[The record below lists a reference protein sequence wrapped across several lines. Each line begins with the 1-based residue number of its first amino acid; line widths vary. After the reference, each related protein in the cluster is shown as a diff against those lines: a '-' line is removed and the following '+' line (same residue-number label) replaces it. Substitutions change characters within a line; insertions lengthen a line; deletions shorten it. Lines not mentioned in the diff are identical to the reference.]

1 MRCSAKGDSVAENDT
16 DEPIP
21 PPIATDPEDVS
32 WALSTAEAMW
42 SRGDVAEAVKWLRR
56 GAEAASE
63 AEADERALTL
73 AKAAANLST
82 RVGRRTTSSASHPS
96 ASAAAMLEATP
107 QAAAAAPSTPP
118 SPASARPPGS
128 ARPPLPA
135 VTPSR
140 GVTSSSGLIPRVSS
154 PLAPRSEPPPSA
166 RPASVPS
173 RAPSVPAPV
182 QADVAAG
189 EALAPST
196 GDEAHDEA
204 RRSQGRVRL
213 ATQPDGEPTGG
224 GSLDEDTGTLA
235 GIGPEA
241 ESEPEE
247 AWSPPP
253 PSSQPPPRMP
263 MDATA
268 QMPALT
274 ELNAIEVLRGR
285 RPLKALGSASDWDAQ
300 PTKTLSG
307 KDLADLGPPRA
318 QVAIEHAPPSERPA
332 PSSSRP
338 EERKP
343 LATTQAVRCVLWK
356 DANGV
361 HVAPQ
366 GTRVSAIS
374 VDVMVV
380 ALDPSADIRAWLDPT
395 HRKSST

>member
-1 MRCSAKGDSVAENDT
+1 MAENDT

-96 ASAAAMLEATP
+96 ASAAALLEATP
-107 QAAAAAPSTPP
+107 QAAAAAPSNPP

-140 GVTSSSGLIPRVSS
+140 GVTSSSGLIPRVSP

-182 QADVAAG
+182 HAPAPAEEVLVPSSEASPG
-189 EALAPST
+189 E
-196 GDEAHDEA
+196 GDAHDDT

-213 ATQPDGEPTGG
+213 ATQPDAEPTAGA
-224 GSLDEDTGTLA
+224 SHDEDTGTLA
-235 GIGPEA
+235 GIGPGA
-241 ESEPEE
+241 EGEREE
-247 AWSPPP
+247 EWSPPP
-253 PSSQPPPRMP
+253 PSSQPPPRLP

-274 ELNAIEVLRGR
+274 ELNAIE
-285 RPLKALGSASDWDAQ
+285 
-300 PTKTLSG
+300 
-307 KDLADLGPPRA
+307 
-318 QVAIEHAPPSERPA
+318 
-332 PSSSRP
+332 
-338 EERKP
+338 
-343 LATTQAVRCVLWK
+343 
-356 DANGV
+356 
-361 HVAPQ
+361 
-366 GTRVSAIS
+366 
-374 VDVMVV
+374 
-380 ALDPSADIRAWLDPT
+380 
-395 HRKSST
+395 

>member
-1 MRCSAKGDSVAENDT
+1 VAENDT

-63 AEADERALTL
+63 AEADDRALTL
-73 AKAAANLST
+73 AKAAANLSS
-82 RVGRRTTSSASHPS
+82 RAGRRTTSSASHPS
-96 ASAAAMLEATP
+96 ASAAALLEATP
-107 QAAAAAPSTPP
+107 QAAATAPSNAP
-118 SPASARPPGS
+118 SPPSARPPGS

-135 VTPSR
+135 VTPAR
-140 GVTSSSGLIPRVSS
+140 GITSGSGLIPRVPA
-154 PLAPRSEPPPSA
+154 PLSQRSDPPPA
-166 RPASVPS
+166 RPASVPV
-173 RAPSVPAPV
+173 RAPSVPVP
-182 QADVAAG
+182 VAAV
-189 EALAPST
+189 EPVAASPEPPA
-196 GDEAHDEA
+196 DEDPQDDP

-213 ATQPDGEPTGG
+213 ATQPDGEPTGAAA
-224 GSLDEDTGTLA
+224 LEEDSGTLA
-235 GIGPEA
+235 GIGPETDA
-241 ESEPEE
+241 EAEEPW
-247 AWSPPP
+247 APPP
-253 PSSQPPPRMP
+253 PSSQPPPPRMP

-318 QVAIEHAPPSERPA
+318 PVAIEHAPPSERPA

-361 HVAPQ
+361 HVAPH

>member
-1 MRCSAKGDSVAENDT
+1 MAENDT

-21 PPIATDPEDVS
+21 TPIATDPEDVS

-96 ASAAAMLEATP
+96 ASAAALLEATP
-107 QAAAAAPSTPP
+107 QAAAAAPSNAP

-140 GVTSSSGLIPRVSS
+140 GVTSSSGLIPRVSP

-166 RPASVPS
+166 RPASVPA
-173 RAPSVPAPV
+173 RTPSVPVPVPTPAPV
-182 QADVAAG
+182 PAAS
-189 EALAPST
+189 AFAPSDEASAD
-196 GDEAHDEA
+196 DEAHDEA

-213 ATQPDGEPTGG
+213 ATQPDGEPTG
-224 GSLDEDTGTLA
+224 SASHDEDSGTLA
-235 GIGPEA
+235 GIGPEP
-241 ESEPEE
+241 EGEPEE

-253 PSSQPPPRMP
+253 PSSQPPRMP

-307 KDLADLGPPRA
+307 KALADLGPPRA
-318 QVAIEHAPPSERPA
+318 QVAIDHAPPSERPA
-332 PSSSRP
+332 PASSRP

>member
-1 MRCSAKGDSVAENDT
+1 MAENDT

-96 ASAAAMLEATP
+96 ASAAALLEATP
-107 QAAAAAPSTPP
+107 QAAAAAPSNPP

-140 GVTSSSGLIPRVSS
+140 GVTSSSGLIPRVSP

-182 QADVAAG
+182 HAPAPEEEVLMPSSEASPG
-189 EALAPST
+189 E
-196 GDEAHDEA
+196 GDAHDDA

-213 ATQPDGEPTGG
+213 ATQPDAEPTAGA
-224 GSLDEDTGTLA
+224 SHDEDTGTLA
-235 GIGPEA
+235 GIGPGA
-241 ESEPEE
+241 EGEREE
-247 AWSPPP
+247 EWSPPP
-253 PSSQPPPRMP
+253 PSSQPPPRLP

-343 LATTQAVRCVLWK
+343 IATTQAVRCVLWK